1 MGVSHWSKVRQL
13 CDIFQRLEDLIEG
26 RGLHSSTIQL
36 NLSRF

>member
-1 MGVSHWSKVRQL
+1 M
-13 CDIFQRLEDLIEG
+13 RLPRHGNAVTCMRLAPDGASIIVG